1 MTETPNITQPKKWRR
16 FLIYNIQWHEEA
28 INDLRKID
36 RQTQKKIIARIKD
49 YLSNDPIN
57 LGKPLQ
63 GIFKGL
69 YRYRYGSYRIVYAID
84 RESVIILILR
94 IADRKNVYDDP
105 VNKN

>member
-1 MTETPNITQPKKWRR
+1 LTYSI
-16 FLIYNIQWHEEA
+16 LWHEEA

-36 RQTQKKIIARIKD
+36 RQTKKKILAKVKD
-49 YLSNDPIN
+49 YLSKDPIS

-84 RESVIILILR
+84 RESVAILILR
-94 IADRKNVYDDP
+94 IADRKDVYENP
-105 VNKN
+105 INKN

>member
-1 MTETPNITQPKKWRR
+1 LT
-16 FLIYNIQWHEEA
+16 YNIRWHEEA
-28 INDLRKID
+28 INDLKKID
-36 RQTQKKIIARIKD
+36 RQTQKKIIARIKE
-49 YLSNDPIN
+49 YLSKDPST

-94 IADRKNVYDDP
+94 IADRKNVYENP
-105 VNKN
+105 INKN